1 MGDPGRMC
9 TSPITLFPSA
19 DAAVSSRDRGAPASP
34 AQRLA
39 SEAVALRPGAF
50 VRADEWSALRPE
62 QQHLVRVVAA
72 LTSNNPPTRAVLA
85 RESAAVVHGIP
96 VVGPYPAQTQF
107 CLPGSTSGRRSRVS
121 RTTAAPAGVE
131 VVRMNGHP
139 VTSLAQTLVDLACT
153 RSLRSSLASLSWALR
168 RGGAIEESLFGLI
181 EDQRHRPGIMRALRA
196 LAHALDG
203 DSAGDEPLRDGATHR
218 GGAGAPR
225 RGDGPERLSGE
236 RAEP

>member
-1 MGDPGRMC
+1 
-9 TSPITLFPSA
+9 
-19 DAAVSSRDRGAPASP
+19 
-34 AQRLA
+34 
-39 SEAVALRPGAF
+39 
-50 VRADEWSALRPE
+50 
-62 QQHLVRVVAA
+62 
-72 LTSNNPPTRAVLA
+72 
-85 RESAAVVHGIP
+85 
-96 VVGPYPAQTQF
+96 
-107 CLPGSTSGRRSRVS
+107 
-121 RTTAAPAGVE
+121 
-131 VVRMNGHP
+131 MNGHP

-218 GGAGAPR
+218 GGAGAPCRDDSPR
-225 RGDGPERLSGE
+225 RGDGPERPSGE